1 MYSAFKTIL
10 MLLALGDYMNFP
22 ILEILD
28 TTIPITA
35 FGWFL
40 IYILL
45 PSPSPKDNSCN
56 CHCNCDK
63 KTNFRYDD

>member
-1 MYSAFKTIL
+1 

-45 PSPSPKDNSCN
+45 PSESSKDSGCDCQCDCN
-56 CHCNCDK
+56 G
-63 KTNFRYDD
+63 KTKFRYYD